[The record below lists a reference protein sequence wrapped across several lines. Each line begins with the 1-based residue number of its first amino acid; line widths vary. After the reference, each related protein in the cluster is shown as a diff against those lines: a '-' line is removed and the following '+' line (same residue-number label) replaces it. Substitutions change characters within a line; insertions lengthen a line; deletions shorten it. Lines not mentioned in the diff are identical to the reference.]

1 MRGGHGTAG
10 TTLEAMEHDEILD
23 PGPRLDRQEVRVR
36 RDAKGRS
43 LLPSRVPETRPTPL
57 QDAFIYLSIGVL
69 VSGIIAITALELGA
83 RLTDPVVRIPIL
95 VGGALLVVVTVDA
108 MVRIWR
114 SAWAWLPVDRGRGLF
129 RFVWVGVLALS
140 LAALGGV
147 VWLVLT
153 A

>member
-1 MRGGHGTAG
+1 MD
-10 TTLEAMEHDEILD
+10 HDEILD
-23 PGPRLDRQEVRVR
+23 SGPHLDRQEVRVA
-36 RDAKGRS
+36 RDARGRP
-43 LLPSRVPETRPTPL
+43 LVPSRVPETRPTPL

-69 VSGIIAITALELGA
+69 FSGVIAITALELGA
-83 RLTDPVVRIPIL
+83 KLSDPVVRLPVLI
-95 VGGALLVVVTVDA
+95 GGALLALVTMDA

-140 LAALGGV
+140 LMVLVGI
-147 VWLVLT
+147 VWLVIS

>member
-1 MRGGHGTAG
+1 MD
-10 TTLEAMEHDEILD
+10 HDEIVGS
-23 PGPRLDRQEVRVR
+23 GPQLDRQEVRVR
-36 RDAKGRS
+36 RDGKGRP
-43 LLPSRVPETRPTPL
+43 LVPSRVPETRPTPL

-83 RLTDPVVRIPIL
+83 RLADPVVRLPIL
-95 VGGALLVVVTVDA
+95 IGGALLVVVTVDA

-140 LAALGGV
+140 LAVLGGV

>member
-1 MRGGHGTAG
+1 MD
-10 TTLEAMEHDEILD
+10 HDEILD
-23 PGPRLDRQEVRVR
+23 SGPHLDRQEVRVA
-36 RDAKGRS
+36 RDARGRP
-43 LLPSRVPETRPTPL
+43 LVPSRVPETRPTPL

-69 VSGIIAITALELGA
+69 FSGVIAITALELGA
-83 RLTDPVVRIPIL
+83 KLSDPVVRLPVLI
-95 VGGALLVVVTVDA
+95 GGALLALVTMDA

-140 LAALGGV
+140 LMVLAGII
-147 VWLVLT
+147 WLVIS

>member
-1 MRGGHGTAG
+1 MD
-10 TTLEAMEHDEILD
+10 HDEILD
-23 PGPRLDRQEVRVR
+23 SGPHLDRQEVRVA
-36 RDAKGRS
+36 RDARGRP
-43 LLPSRVPETRPTPL
+43 LVPSRVPETRPTPL

-69 VSGIIAITALELGA
+69 FSGVIAITALELGA
-83 RLTDPVVRIPIL
+83 KLSDPVVRIPVLI
-95 VGGALLVVVTVDA
+95 GGALLTVVTVDA

-140 LAALGGV
+140 LMVLAGII
-147 VWLVLT
+147 WLVLS

>member
-1 MRGGHGTAG
+1 MD
-10 TTLEAMEHDEILD
+10 HDEILGA
-23 PGPRLDRQEVRVR
+23 GPQLDRQEVRVP
-36 RDAKGRS
+36 RDTKGRP
-43 LLPSRVPETRPTPL
+43 LVPSRVPETRPTPL

-69 VSGIIAITALELGA
+69 FSGVIAITALELGA
-83 RLTDPVVRIPIL
+83 KPSDPVVRIPVLI
-95 VGGALLVVVTVDA
+95 GGALLALVTMDA

-140 LAALGGV
+140 LMVLVGI
-147 VWLVLT
+147 VWLVIS

>member
-1 MRGGHGTAG
+1 MD
-10 TTLEAMEHDEILD
+10 HDEILD
-23 PGPRLDRQEVRVR
+23 SGPHLDRQEVRVA
-36 RDAKGRS
+36 RDSRGRP
-43 LLPSRVPETRPTPL
+43 LVPSRVPETRPTPL

-69 VSGIIAITALELGA
+69 FSGVIAITALELGA
-83 RLTDPVVRIPIL
+83 KLSDPVVRLPVLI
-95 VGGALLVVVTVDA
+95 GGALLALVTMDA

-140 LAALGGV
+140 LMVLAGII
-147 VWLVLT
+147 WLVIS